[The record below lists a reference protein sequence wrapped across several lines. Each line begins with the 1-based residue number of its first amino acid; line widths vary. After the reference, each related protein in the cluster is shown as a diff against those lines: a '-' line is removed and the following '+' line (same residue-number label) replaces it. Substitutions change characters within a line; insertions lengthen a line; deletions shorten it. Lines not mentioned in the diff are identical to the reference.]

1 MSKRV
6 VFIRSG
12 GLGDFLLTLPA
23 LSGALAFYEETIL
36 FTRSSYHSL
45 LSDYSDSLTLKER
58 GFGFG
63 YLARRA
69 FPAPM

>member
-12 GLGDFLLTLPA
+12 GLGDFLLCLPA

-45 LSDYSDSLTLKER
+45 LSDYSDSLTLKDVDSDLDT
-58 GFGFG
+58 F
-63 YLARRA
+63 ARRA
-69 FPAPM
+69 FLAPM